1 MNTAE
6 REKILQSAKC
16 REILKEI
23 MDFGVN
29 QHQIKTLI
37 KLLALELDDRKMMKD
52 IREAVEGSTKSNIII

>member
-52 IREAVEGSTKSNIII
+52 IREAIEGSTKSNIIV

>member
-1 MNTAE
+1 MNTAD
-6 REKILQSAKC
+6 REQVLQSAKC

-52 IREAVEGSTKSNIII
+52 IREAVKGSTKSNIIV

>member
-52 IREAVEGSTKSNIII
+52 IREAIEGSTKSNIII

>member
-29 QHQIKTLI
+29 QHQFKTLI

-52 IREAVEGSTKSNIII
+52 IREAIEGSTKSNIII